1 MDDSGASGKGATN
14 FMYVHIFMRLT
25 RKTILIGA
33 EMKKRN
39 DIEISL

>member
-25 RKTILIGA
+25 RETILIGA
-33 EMKKRN
+33 EMKKKK
-39 DIEISL
+39 

>member
-33 EMKKRN
+33 EMEKRN